1 MAADN
6 KILGNFE
13 LVGIPP
19 APRGTPQ
26 IEVTFD
32 IDANGIV
39 SVSAKR

>member
-13 LVGIPP
+13 LVGIPM
-19 APRGTPQ
+19 PRGTPQ

-32 IDANGIV
+32 IERMN
-39 SVSAKR
+39 

>member
-19 APRGTPQ
+19 AARGTPQ
-26 IEVTFD
+26 IEVTL
-32 IDANGIV
+32 ILMLMV
-39 SVSAKR
+39 L